1 MPPLRS
7 DLLPC
12 AGGTAN
18 RVPPDRSRTARLETR
33 R

>member
-1 MPPLRS
+1 MPPPRS

-18 RVPPDRSRTARLETR
+18 GVQPDRRRLTRLETR